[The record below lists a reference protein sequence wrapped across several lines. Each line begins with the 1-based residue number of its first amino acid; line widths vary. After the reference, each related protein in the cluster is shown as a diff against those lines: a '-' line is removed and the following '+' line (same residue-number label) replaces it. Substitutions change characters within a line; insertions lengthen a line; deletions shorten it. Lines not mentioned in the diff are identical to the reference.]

1 MTATASRLARIR
13 ELASWTAI
21 SFAVIGIVVA
31 VGDGAL
37 WVLSHWLDVW
47 QPAVQVPV
55 ASVAVLLGG
64 FAVMWRTPTRRVWSV
79 GLGGIAVFALIA
91 ALDPG
96 QLGPA
101 PVSTMIGGVTMAFDL
116 SILGMLAAHEL
127 RVWRREPRDSW
138 AVAADWLSEHG
149 ALIVL
154 AHVTI
159 VVAIIHGPVFN
170 GPPIGDDLT
179 FHMAESRRIADCL
192 RVGDFDFWNPS
203 ANAGYASAYYYQV
216 IPQLVSAVPAAIF
229 GHLLFW
235 FQLSVFVPLVL
246 APLAAYKGMRLIGAT
261 PWQAVIAAFVV
272 AFINGESRWGT
283 GNAGTFR
290 VGLYTQ
296 TWALA
301 AFPLALGYGVRWL
314 DDAKQLAPAL
324 AWGAFVGLCHPF
336 AGIAVGLALASGW
349 FAGFVMGQARQLYLP
364 APLAVIPW
372 AICRVFGKTDVT
384 LGRWIKD
391 HVSPVVNGTFLIY
404 AGGGLLGLGVVMSR
418 GLIAALPG
426 LGFHTTATLI
436 FGAGLVLGGVALIVF
451 LREYDVPWRDPE
463 VRARVFQFHRLV
475 ILGAALIIATVP
487 GWITLLVDYSG
498 FGGFPHR
505 VNDEIGPGFKG
516 LLFGRTNPNFVG
528 YFTGGILDYG
538 RRMGNVDIW
547 RAPVFTWLVPFCA
560 IFARGKYFRWLWTP
574 AAVFALL
581 LGLGPH
587 LGQTQDDLFPMVRF
601 LGAMQITLALA
612 VGAGTLIVFKRV
624 WDEPDGSWL
633 ARFAMIFTAA
643 VVALIVLLWVWLSFP
658 GHIIDAIE
666 WIVHVA
672 NWFPANWFDVLVV
685 ARVVATV
692 LVVAL
697 VAAIVLR
704 GWRWLDQQSVVRTV
718 VAAAAAAMLAVSVP
732 QGFAALIS
740 RVGTFGDR
748 AELAQ
753 VDAVIDALPPGR
765 KQAGEGAGNH
775 WWNMLPYVFDR
786 IPGLLQMG
794 GGGLQ
799 ASPNYD
805 FLWTGRDTA
814 KNAWI
819 YDAPYY
825 VNSKDKADKVRGGD
839 VIATT
844 AHYQVR
850 RFPADGLV
858 APVRV
863 IAVLPAGTRKNE
875 PGHKAALDWLRSQ
888 HPTANEVMAYD
899 GYGQAGD
906 APAGSVL
913 RWWRQDSPGD
923 ESDIVAKVHVDK
935 PTTFV
940 IRESW
945 HPRWHAYIDGDET
958 FVRRV
963 TPDFLA
969 VDAPVGEHTIE
980 MRFERPWWANASWL
994 MWPATCLAAWWI
1006 TRRRRDSTPSAR
1018 VVAS

>member
-1 MTATASRLARIR
+1 MSIWSSLGKLIARGGR
-13 ELASWTAI
+13 EPGPDGPDAWDHAAKWL
-21 SFAVIGIVVA
+21 FER
-31 VGDGAL
+31 GAL
-37 WVLSHWLDVW
+37 
-47 QPAVQVPV
+47 
-55 ASVAVLLGG
+55 
-64 FAVMWRTPTRRVWSV
+64 PT
-79 GLGGIAVFALIA
+79 LALIT
-91 ALDPG
+91 L
-96 QLGPA
+96 
-101 PVSTMIGGVTMAFDL
+101 
-116 SILGMLAAHEL
+116 
-127 RVWRREPRDSW
+127 
-138 AVAADWLSEHG
+138 
-149 ALIVL
+149 
-154 AHVTI
+154 
-159 VVAIIHGPVFN
+159 VVAIIHGPVFG
-170 GPPIGDDLT
+170 GPPLGDDLT

-216 IPQLVSAVPAAIF
+216 IPQMASALPAAIF

-235 FQLSVFVPLVL
+235 FQLTVFLPLVL

-272 AFINGESRWGT
+272 GFMNGESRWGT

-314 DDAKQLAPAL
+314 DENKGLASAL

-336 AGIAVGLALASGW
+336 AGIAVGLALGAGW
-349 FAGFVMGQARQLYLP
+349 FAGFAMGQGRKLYWP
-364 APLAVIPW
+364 AGLNVIPW
-372 AICRVFGKTDVT
+372 AILRALGKTDVT
-384 LGRWIKD
+384 LKRWFID
-391 HVSPVVNGTFLIY
+391 HESPVVAGTFLLY
-404 AGGGLLGLGVVMSR
+404 LGAGLLGLGALLSR
-418 GLIAALPG
+418 GVIGALPV
-426 LGFHTTATLI
+426 LGWHTTATLVA
-436 FGAGLVLGGVALIVF
+436 GAVVVLGGAALVIL
-451 LREYDVPWRDPE
+451 LRKHDVPWRDPE
-463 VRARVFQFHRLV
+463 VRARVYQFHRLV
-475 ILGAALIIATVP
+475 ILGGALILATVP

-505 VNDEIGPGFKG
+505 VNDEIGPGFGG

-538 RRMGNVDIW
+538 RVEGTIPIW
-547 RAPVFTWLVPFCA
+547 RAPIFTWLVPFCA
-560 IFARGKYFRWLWTP
+560 VFARGKYFRWLWTP

-587 LGQTQDDLFPMVRF
+587 LGQTNDDLFPMVRF
-601 LGAMQITLALA
+601 LGAMQISLALA
-612 VGAGTLIVFKRV
+612 AGAGTMIVFKRV
-624 WDEPDGSWL
+624 WDEPDGSRL
-633 ARFAMIFTAA
+633 ARFAMIFTAV
-643 VVALIVLLWVWLSFP
+643 VVALILSLRAWLAFP
-658 GHIIDAIE
+658 GHVMDAIE
-666 WIVHVA
+666 WIVHV
-672 NWFPANWFDVLVV
+672 PANLLDLDVLVV

-692 LVVAL
+692 IVVAI
-697 VAAIVLR
+697 VAVIVQR
-704 GWRWLDQQSVVRTV
+704 GWKWLDQQSVVRTV
-718 VAAAAAAMLAVSVP
+718 LAAAAAAMLAIAVP
-732 QGFAALIS
+732 QGFASLIF

-753 VDAVIDALPPGR
+753 VDAALEALPPGR
-765 KQAGEGAGNH
+765 KQAGPGAENH

-825 VNSKDKADKVRGGD
+825 VNSKEKADKVRGGD
-839 VIATT
+839 VVATT
-844 AHYQVR
+844 AHYEIRQ
-850 RFPADGLV
+850 FPADGLV

-863 IAVLPAGTRKNE
+863 ISVLPAGARKNE
-875 PGHKAALDWLRSQ
+875 PGHKAALDWLRSE

-899 GYGQAGD
+899 GYGNAGD
-906 APAGSVL
+906 APAGRVL

-923 ESDIVAKVHVDK
+923 EADIVAEVQVDQ

-945 HPRWHAYIDGDET
+945 HPRWHAYIDGDEV

-969 VDAPVGEHTIE
+969 VDAPAGKHTIE
-980 MRFERPWWANASWL
+980 MRFERPWWANAAWL
-994 MWPATCLAAWWI
+994 MWPATCLLAWWI
-1006 TRRRRDSTPSAR
+1006 TRRKRNSIPTAR